1 MLSVYALL
9 LMIAMSITLGHDW
22 CFAELKVTLLRGVC
36 NRRFSENFFVVSEN
50 FRLVFY
56 VMAPL
61 ISSNGH
67 RIGTL

>member
-1 MLSVYALL
+1 VLL
-9 LMIAMSITLGHDW
+9 CGCSN
-22 CFAELKVTLLRGVC
+22 C
-36 NRRFSENFFVVSEN
+36 RFSKNFFVVSEN